1 MTFVYGGLRVYSVH
15 ASAEFSGPSVL
26 FVSVVAA
33 SAIMLLYTLLIPRT
47 SLNLG
52 VLYRVALI
60 AFAAVLML
68 AAVGEEVAAIPLEA
82 LVRCGMML
90 FEMLTWVL
98 LAETVRT
105 GSMSALAVFSAGRFA
120 VHVGISL
127 GEGSALVFGVS
138 SLEFLVCAVVALI
151 VAAGFLFRDADTT
164 FFFASPTEDEL
175 RRIARKRS
183 VSDGESSREETTLE
197 VCVSDA
203 IAEAGGDFD
212 ARVGDMLKRSL
223 EDRIDSVASRYSFSA
238 REREVFELWVTGHD
252 AQYIQDEL
260 VISRSTVKTHVRHIY
275 EKCDVHSRSDLMR
288 VLERD

>member
-1 MTFVYGGLRVYSVH
+1 M
-15 ASAEFSGPSVL
+15 
-26 FVSVVAA
+26 
-33 SAIMLLYTLLIPRT
+33 
-47 SLNLG
+47 
-52 VLYRVALI
+52 
-60 AFAAVLML
+60 
-68 AAVGEEVAAIPLEA
+68 
-82 LVRCGMML
+82 RCGMML

-105 GSMSALAVFSAGRFA
+105 GSMSALAVFSAGRLA
-120 VHVGISL
+120 VHIGISL
-127 GEGSALVFGVS
+127 GEESALVFGVS

-175 RRIARKRS
+175 RRITQDHSSLVGAS
-183 VSDGESSREETTLE
+183 VETDGAPGA
-197 VCVSDA
+197 CASDA
-203 IAEAGGDFD
+203 VGVGDGSD
-212 ARVGDMLKRSL
+212 VQVGDMLKRSL
-223 EDRIDSVASRYSFSA
+223 EDRIDSVASRYGFSA

>member
-1 MTFVYGGLRVYSVH
+1 
-15 ASAEFSGPSVL
+15 
-26 FVSVVAA
+26 
-33 SAIMLLYTLLIPRT
+33 
-47 SLNLG
+47 
-52 VLYRVALI
+52 
-60 AFAAVLML
+60 
-68 AAVGEEVAAIPLEA
+68 
-82 LVRCGMML
+82 MML
-90 FEMLTWVL
+90 FEILTWVL

-105 GSMSALAVFSAGRFA
+105 GNVSALVVFSAGRLA

-138 SLEFLVCAVVALI
+138 SLEFLVCAVIALI

-175 RRIARKRS
+175 RRITRKRS
-183 VSDGESSREETTLE
+183 LIEEEPSGAEGALE
-197 VCVSDA
+197 VCASDA
-203 IAEAGGDFD
+203 VVEADRDSD
-212 ARVGDMLKRSL
+212 ARVGDMLKQSL
-223 EDRIDSVASRYSFSA
+223 EDRIDSVASRYGFSA